1 MIVHTTSNMAELT
14 TQQKLEV
21 IVKALDSKR
30 AEDIQAI
37 KIGDLTII
45 ADYFVIADGTSNIHT
60 KALAEEVEFKMS
72 QLGIEPSRTEGYQGQ
87 TWIVLD
93 YGDVV
98 VHVFYKETRDHYNL
112 ERLWSDGTN
121 VDISQYLVK
130 EEN

>member
-1 MIVHTTSNMAELT
+1 MAELT
-14 TQQKLEV
+14 TEQKIEV

-45 ADYFVIADGTSNIHT
+45 ADYFIIADGTSNIHT
-60 KALAEEVEFKMS
+60 KALAEEVEFKMT

-112 ERLWSDGTN
+112 ERLWSDGTS
-121 VDISQYLVK
+121 VDISKYLVK
-130 EEN
+130 E

>member
-1 MIVHTTSNMAELT
+1 MIFHTNTNMAELT
-14 TQQKLEV
+14 TEQKIEV

-37 KIGDLTII
+37 KIGDLTIS
-45 ADYFVIADGTSNIHT
+45 ADYFIIADGTSNIHT
-60 KALAEEVEFKMS
+60 KALAEEVEFKMT

-112 ERLWSDGTN
+112 ERLWSDGTS
-121 VDISQYLVK
+121 VDISKYLVK
-130 EEN
+130 EN

>member
-1 MIVHTTSNMAELT
+1 MAEIT
-14 TQQKLEV
+14 TQQKLET

-60 KALAEEVEFKMS
+60 KALAEEVEFKMT

-93 YGDVV
+93 YGDIV

-121 VDISQYLVK
+121 VDISEYLVK
-130 EEN
+130 E

>member
-1 MIVHTTSNMAELT
+1 MAEIT
-14 TQQKLEV
+14 TQQKLET

-60 KALAEEVEFKMS
+60 KALAEEVEFKMT
-72 QLGIEPSRTEGYQGQ
+72 QLGIEPLRTEGYQGQ

-93 YGDVV
+93 YGDIV

-121 VDISQYLVK
+121 VDISEYLVK
-130 EEN
+130 E

>member
-1 MIVHTTSNMAELT
+1 MAELS

-45 ADYFVIADGTSNIHT
+45 ADYFIIADGTSNIHT
-60 KALAEEVEFKMS
+60 KALAEEVEFKMT
-72 QLGIEPSRTEGYQGQ
+72 QLGIEPLRTEGYQGQ

-121 VDISQYLVK
+121 IDISQYLVK

>member
-1 MIVHTTSNMAELT
+1 MAEIT
-14 TQQKLEV
+14 TQQKLET

-60 KALAEEVEFKMS
+60 KALAEEVEFKMT

-93 YGDVV
+93 YGDIV

-112 ERLWSDGTN
+112 ERLWSDGTA

-130 EEN
+130 EDN

>member
-1 MIVHTTSNMAELT
+1 MAQLT
-14 TQQKLEV
+14 TEQKLEV
-21 IVKALDSKR
+21 IIKALDSKR

-45 ADYFVIADGTSNIHT
+45 ADYFIIADGTSNTHT
-60 KALAEEVEFKMS
+60 KALAEEVEFKMT

-121 VDISQYLVK
+121 VDISKYLIK
-130 EEN
+130 EN

>member
-1 MIVHTTSNMAELT
+1 MIFHTNTNMAELT
-14 TQQKLEV
+14 TEQKIEI

-45 ADYFVIADGTSNIHT
+45 ADYFIIADGTSNIHT
-60 KALAEEVEFKMS
+60 KALAEEVEFKMT
-72 QLGIEPSRTEGYQGQ
+72 QQGIEPSRTEGYQGQ

-112 ERLWSDGTN
+112 ERLWSDGTS
-121 VDISQYLVK
+121 VDISKYLVK
-130 EEN
+130 E

>member
-1 MIVHTTSNMAELT
+1 MAEIT
-14 TQQKLEV
+14 TQQKLET

-60 KALAEEVEFKMS
+60 KALAEEVEFKMT

-87 TWIVLD
+87 NWIVLD

-98 VHVFYKETRDHYNL
+98 VHVFYKETRDQYNL
-112 ERLWSDGTN
+112 ERLWSDGTQI
-121 VDISQYLVK
+121 DISELLVK
-130 EEN
+130 E

>member
-1 MIVHTTSNMAELT
+1 MAELT
-14 TQQKLEV
+14 AQQKLEV

-45 ADYFVIADGTSNIHT
+45 ADYFIIADGTSNIHT
-60 KALAEEVEFKMS
+60 KALAEEVEFKMT
-72 QLGIEPSRTEGYQGQ
+72 QLGIEPLRTEGYQGQ

-112 ERLWSDGTN
+112 ERLWSDGTS

>member
-1 MIVHTTSNMAELT
+1 MRYHTKTDMAQLT
-14 TQQKLEV
+14 TEQKLEV
-21 IVKALDSKR
+21 IIKALDSKR

-45 ADYFVIADGTSNIHT
+45 ADYFIIADGTSNTHT
-60 KALAEEVEFKMS
+60 KALAEEVEFRMS
-72 QLGIEPSRTEGYQGQ
+72 QLGVEPSRTEGYQGQ

-121 VDISQYLVK
+121 VDISEYLVK
-130 EEN
+130 E

>member
-1 MIVHTTSNMAELT
+1 MAELT

-60 KALAEEVEFKMS
+60 KALAEEVEFKMT

-93 YGDVV
+93 YGDIV

-121 VDISQYLVK
+121 VDISEYLVK
-130 EEN
+130 E

>member
-1 MIVHTTSNMAELT
+1 MAELT

-45 ADYFVIADGTSNIHT
+45 ADYFIIADGTSNIHT
-60 KALAEEVEFKMS
+60 KALAEEVEFRMS
-72 QLGIEPSRTEGYQGQ
+72 QLGVEPSRTEGYQGQ

-112 ERLWSDGTN
+112 ERLWSDGTS
-121 VDISQYLVK
+121 VDSSQFLVK
-130 EEN
+130 EDN

>member
-1 MIVHTTSNMAELT
+1 MAEIT
-14 TQQKLEV
+14 TQQKLET

-30 AEDIQAI
+30 AENIQAI

-60 KALAEEVEFKMS
+60 KALAEEVEFKMT

-93 YGDVV
+93 YGDIV

-121 VDISQYLVK
+121 VDISEYLVK
-130 EEN
+130 E

>member
-1 MIVHTTSNMAELT
+1 MRYHTKTDMAQLT
-14 TQQKLEV
+14 TEQKLEV
-21 IVKALDSKR
+21 IIKALDSKR

-45 ADYFVIADGTSNIHT
+45 ADYFIIADGTSNTHT
-60 KALAEEVEFKMS
+60 KALAEEVEFKMT
-72 QLGIEPSRTEGYQGQ
+72 QLSIEPSRTEGYQGQ

-121 VDISQYLVK
+121 VDISKYLIK
-130 EEN
+130 EN

>member
-1 MIVHTTSNMAELT
+1 MAEIT
-14 TQQKLEV
+14 TEQKLKT
-21 IVKALDSKR
+21 IIKALDSKR

-45 ADYFVIADGTSNIHT
+45 ADYFIIADGTSNTHT
-60 KALAEEVEFKMS
+60 KALAEEVEFKMT

-121 VDISQYLVK
+121 VDISEYLVK